1 MTTLPPRHI
10 TFCTSNLP
18 GTLQLNKTAR
28 CNRRCFLQIGAG
40 NQVRTG
46 DLYLGKVP
54 LYQLSYSRRSY
65 LLSNY
70 ASPLLQGAPIL
81 MGAHRESRKHSQQ
94 VSIKYLSRC
103 FWSVFRRLPSIF
115 NNFHGYRPLLPQQ
128 PALTATSPTPFY
140 G

>member
-70 ASPLLQGAPIL
+70 A
-81 MGAHRESRKHSQQ
+81 
-94 VSIKYLSRC
+94 
-103 FWSVFRRLPSIF
+103 LPSTSRSAYS
-115 NNFHGYRPLLPQQ
+115 NGCTLRVKKTL
-128 PALTATSPTPFY
+128 ATSINKVFKPLFLVSF
-140 G
+140 